1 MLFQASFQN
10 FLNTYRFLQSQNE
23 GLPKSAKIVEP
34 QTPSKISKEHLYACQ
49 SEFDP
54 NKSKQEI
61 VHLKKKVSALR
72 AKIQHQ
78 NKKIKN
84 MGDLLKVLKE
94 QKLVVEISNW
104 KVCAA
109 TLEDIQ

>member
-1 MLFQASFQN
+1 ML
-10 FLNTYRFLQSQNE
+10 
-23 GLPKSAKIVEP
+23 
-34 QTPSKISKEHLYACQ
+34 
-49 SEFDP
+49 DP

-72 AKIQHQ
+72 TKIQRR

-94 QKLVVEISNW
+94 QKLVSDEKLALLDHNFSGIAKKLFQEKVRNAKVRTSN
-104 KVCAA
+104 
-109 TLEDIQ
+109 